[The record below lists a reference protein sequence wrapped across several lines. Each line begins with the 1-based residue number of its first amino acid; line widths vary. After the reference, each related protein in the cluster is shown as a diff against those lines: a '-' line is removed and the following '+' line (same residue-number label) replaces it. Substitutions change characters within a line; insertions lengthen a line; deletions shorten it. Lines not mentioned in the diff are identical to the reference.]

1 MEINWHSTAKDD
13 LNSIYAYIFNESP
26 FAASPTV
33 GAIASLVE
41 MQLPLF
47 PLSGR
52 IGSVR
57 DTRELVV
64 PKTSFIVVYSI
75 FGEQIVILAVQ
86 HTSRKWPLR
95 FE

>member
-1 MEINWHSTAKDD
+1 MEINWHRTAKDD
-13 LNSIYAYIFNESP
+13 LSSIYTYIFNENP
-26 FAASPTV
+26 FAAGSTI
-33 GAIASLVE
+33 GAIVNLIE

-52 IGSVR
+52 IGRVR

-75 FGEQIVILAVQ
+75 IGEQIAILAVQ